1 MPAQSQP
8 PQSHPPQSPPPQS
21 QPPQPPPA
29 QSQPGWP
36 RPRPLVGDITSS
48 AERAADPASWALP
61 AGTRA
66 ALADVIAARRDVR
79 RFRPDP
85 VPDDTLMAVLAAGH
99 AAPSVGHSQPWR
111 FIVVRDPAVRAAA
124 AVMADRARLAQAR
137 RLDPDSGRHLRS
149 LQLDGIREAPLGVV
163 VCCDRRAAPA
173 GVLGRATFPDTDLWS
188 CACAIQNIWLTARGY
203 GLGVGWVTLFEPD
216 ELAGLLGLPSGVVT
230 LGWLCLG
237 WPDERPPSPGLERHG
252 WSRRLPLADV
262 VLHDRWPATEPP
274 PPADRLARD
283 EAAPDRPALKGRP
296 PLEGRPDREGHP
308 ARERHPAREDRPDR
322 EDHTDGECRP
332 AREGHPARE
341 DGPDREGQPDGED
354 RPDREDHPA
363 REDGPDRKDPARLRP
378 TAASSPGALAS
389 PGPASPGLLDARSVT
404 RVQARDRED
413 RLLAAPGSLGLLG
426 DALIRAGTLSPAT
439 LADAGTLL
447 IAAADHP
454 VTRLGV
460 SAFPAD
466 TTRLVAEAL
475 AVGQGQGTAMARA
488 GGLNTWLAD
497 CGIDGG
503 PVDRGPIA
511 GWHDARPAGPRG
523 DIADSDALG
532 PAAVAAL
539 LDAGERAGR
548 ELATAGPVALGEVG
562 IGNTTVAAVVAAAL
576 LRLPADIA
584 AGRGAGSDT
593 AIVARKRDVITRAL
607 TRAAD
612 RLPARPP
619 ARLSRGELIAV
630 LAAIGGPEQA
640 FLAGSCLG
648 AADAGGLV
656 ILDGLLT
663 STSALLAVRHQP
675 AVQDHLIAGQCS
687 AEPAHRHVLDALGLE
702 PLLDLRLRAGEGVG
716 AVLALSLLRRA
727 HDARLHTATTR
738 D

>member
-1 MPAQSQP
+1 MPEQSQ
-8 PQSHPPQSPPPQS
+8 PPQS
-21 QPPQPPPA
+21 QPPQSPPA

-36 RPRPLVGDITSS
+36 RPRPLVGDTTSS
-48 AERAADPASWALP
+48 AERAAYPASWALA

-111 FIVVRDPAVRAAA
+111 FIVVRDPAIRAAA

-203 GLGVGWVTLFEPD
+203 GLGLGWVTLFEPD
-216 ELAGLLGLPSGVVT
+216 ELAGLLGLPAGVVT

-237 WPDERPPSPGLERHG
+237 WPDERPPSPGLERQG

-262 VLHDRWPATEPP
+262 VLRDRWPADEPP
-274 PPADRLARD
+274 PPPDRLAAQHKP
-283 EAAPDRPALKGRP
+283 AARIA
-296 PLEGRPDREGHP
+296 
-308 ARERHPAREDRPDR
+308 
-322 EDHTDGECRP
+322 
-332 AREGHPARE
+332 
-341 DGPDREGQPDGED
+341 
-354 RPDREDHPA
+354 
-363 REDGPDRKDPARLRP
+363 
-378 TAASSPGALAS
+378 
-389 PGPASPGLLDARSVT
+389 
-404 RVQARDRED
+404 ARDNED

-426 DALIRAGTLSPAT
+426 DALIRAGTLSPAA
-439 LADAGTLL
+439 LASAGTLL

-475 AVGQGQGTAMARA
+475 AAGQGQGAAMARA
-488 GGLNTWLAD
+488 AGVDTWLAD

-503 PVDRGPIA
+503 LVD
-511 GWHDARPAGPRG
+511 GWHDARPTGPRG
-523 DIADSDALG
+523 DLASSDALD

-539 LDAGERAGR
+539 LDAGQRAGR
-548 ELATAGPVALGEVG
+548 ELAAAGPVALGEVG
-562 IGNTTVAAVVAAAL
+562 IGNTTVAAAVAAAL
-576 LRLPADIA
+576 LGLPAEPA

-593 AIVARKRDVITRAL
+593 AIVARKQDVITRAL
-607 TRAAD
+607 ARMAG
-612 RLPARPP
+612 RLPAPP
-619 ARLSRGELIAV
+619 HAQLSRAA
-630 LAAIGGPEQA
+630 LADLLAGIGGPEQA
-640 FLAGSCLG
+640 FLAGACLG
-648 AADAGGLV
+648 VADAGGLV

-663 STSALLAVRHQP
+663 STSALLAVRHRP
-675 AVQDHLIAGQCS
+675 AVQDHLIAGQRS

-716 AVLALSLLRRA
+716 AVLALSLLRGA
-727 HDARLHTATTR
+727 AQARLHTATTR